1 MAAADRFICWQND
14 LMMIKPLDYF
24 TMLVKQ
30 DDSIPLFEA
39 ALSIAQ
45 EPGSQLDFNAAFA
58 AIDTFA
64 ATLQQ
69 RLPAYSADIQKLRT
83 LNQFFYRDLGFS
95 GNANH
100 YYDPDNSFLPHVI
113 HTRRGIPISLAVVYM
128 ELAQQIDLNV
138 KGVAFPGHFLMK
150 LSLQA
155 GDVIIDPLNGVSLS
169 REELEERLLPYLA
182 SQDQPIEKMLASHL
196 QAAHPR
202 QILVRMLRNLKA
214 IYVEGKCW
222 RQLLGVQQRLAVL
235 LPNDITEQ
243 RDRGLAYANQALPQ
257 LAVIDIE
264 AYLAQRPYAA
274 DAALLREKLPEL
286 RKAIKRIE

>member
-1 MAAADRFICWQND
+1 
-14 LMMIKPLDYF
+14 MIKPLDYF
-24 TMLVKQ
+24 SMLVRQ
-30 DDSIPLFEA
+30 DDAIPLFEA

-45 EPGSQLDFNAAFA
+45 ESGSPLDFNATFA

-69 RLPAYSADIQKLRT
+69 RLPAHSADIQKLRT
-83 LNQFFYRDLGFS
+83 LNQFFYRDLGFA

-113 HTRRGIPISLAVVYM
+113 SSRRGIPISLAVVYM
-128 ELAQQIDLNV
+128 ELAQQIDLDV
-138 KGVAFPGHFLMK
+138 KGIAFPGHFLMK

-182 SQDQPIEKMLASHL
+182 AQDKPVDKMLAVHL

-214 IYVEGKCW
+214 IYVDGQNWK
-222 RQLLGVQQRLAVL
+222 QLLGVQQRLVVL
-235 LPNDITEQ
+235 LPDDITEQ
-243 RDRGLAYANQALPQ
+243 RDRGLAYANLALPQ
-257 LAVIDIE
+257 EAVSDIE

-274 DAALLREKLPEL
+274 DATLLREKLPVL
-286 RKAIKRIE
+286 RKAIRGPE